1 MKKTVNER
9 IAEALRKRPD
19 ASNRE
24 IAKNLMGITSAQVQR
39 FRESGAEEQPETETP
54 LSGISLSSKM
64 VLSHK
69 PAPTASL
76 MIQKLPKGRGFEPK
90 DLSKQWHLS
99 EETIRSHAKKHGCL
113 KYVETSP
120 GEWVQ
125 VVMNPQTAEAY
136 S

>member
-9 IAEALRKRPD
+9 IEEAIRKRPN
-19 ASNRE
+19 ASDRE
-24 IAKNLMGITSAQVQR
+24 ISKNLQGITSLQVQR
-39 FRESGAEEQPETETP
+39 FRESGEVNLEAETP

-76 MIQKLPKGRGFEPK
+76 LIQRLPKGRGFEPK

-99 EETIRSHAKKHGCL
+99 EETIRSHAKKHGAL
-113 KYVETSP
+113 KYVEVSP
-120 GEWVQ
+120 GEWIP

-136 S
+136 N

>member
-9 IAEALRKRPD
+9 IEEAIRKRPN

-24 IAKNLMGITSAQVQR
+24 ISRNLQGITSLQVQR
-39 FRESGAEEQPETETP
+39 FRESGEVNLEAETP
-54 LSGISLSSKM
+54 LPGISLSSKM

-76 MIQKLPKGRGFEPK
+76 LIQRLPKGRGFEPK

-99 EETIRSHAKKHGCL
+99 EETIRSHAKKHGAL
-113 KYVETSP
+113 KYVEVSP
-120 GEWVQ
+120 GEWIP

-136 S
+136 N